1 MRKPLKR
8 SNELSRMTLKERRF
22 CLEYLVDYN
31 ATRAAVVA
39 GYSEKTA
46 AVQAAKLLKKPH
58 IKSYVDK
65 MEGELVEDVKL
76 RKEDILTQLYYA
88 LTRTVDDF
96 VGPDGDVLPMSQM
109 DVRAK
114 SMIDG
119 FEQEVRIDGETGEK
133 KIKTK
138 VKLVG
143 KLGAIELAMKH
154 KGLFEAD
161 KHDHNHKV
169 SLDWDSLVRP
179 INPDEEDII
188 EGRIADARDQDQ

>member
-1 MRKPLKR
+1 MRQPLKR
-8 SNELSRMTLKERRF
+8 SNELGKMTLKERRF

-31 ATRAAVVA
+31 GARAAVAA

-46 AVQAAKLLKKPH
+46 AAMAVKLLKKPH

-96 VGPDGDVLPMSQM
+96 IGPDGEVLPMSEM
-109 DVRAK
+109 DIRAK

-119 FEQEVRIDGETGEK
+119 FEQEVRVDGETGEK
-133 KIKTK
+133 RIKTK

-161 KHDHNHKV
+161 KHEHDHRV
-169 SLDWDSLVRP
+169 SFDWDSLVKP
-179 INPDEEDII
+179 VNAEEEDIV
-188 EGRIADARDQDQ
+188 EGRIADLSRED